1 MAPEQIHNNSPEL
14 RESDIEKDI
23 RELASLFEGLISEV
37 DLRRFIENLPAEV
50 AKFPEKKVTL
60 LMDKDEGVVA
70 GTNRVNAFV
79 RELEGNG
86 IITKKDLEPDT
97 ADTAIVVLGSDP
109 VWDHN
114 FLQRV
119 EEAANRGVRLFPV
132 QAAINPDLNW
142 ANIRADW
149 RPLAQAFYS
158 RMRQLS
164 WTNLRRF
171 GGSVDLPWLRENPEN
186 FRGDPEMTLRLRT
199 ARQIINSLTQE
210 IRPESKV
217 LARQDL
223 DEKAATMIAVLQNR
237 LPEAARYALRLAIYT
252 FLDSNIEPKESEKRF
267 KIFFSHSRADIEG
280 RGIDD
285 PAEVDPHRGFQ
296 LAAILNYLTDQENIE
311 VLRDL
316 DFIPPGSEW
325 SGKIDER
332 LEEADAGIVI
342 LSEQS
347 IGSGV
352 VLKEVEAL
360 QTKGKIVIGV
370 QIGELASWQP
380 GKSVYYDRLRKLIGD
395 RLIDASDLLNPRRF
409 KNPED
414 QELIKERNQQLLK
427 DIYRRVEAAAG
438 Y

>member
-1 MAPEQIHNNSPEL
+1 MFIIMAPEQIHNNSPEL

-267 KIFFSHSRADIEG
+267 K
-280 RGIDD
+280 
-285 PAEVDPHRGFQ
+285 
-296 LAAILNYLTDQENIE
+296 
-311 VLRDL
+311 
-316 DFIPPGSEW
+316 
-325 SGKIDER
+325 
-332 LEEADAGIVI
+332 
-342 LSEQS
+342 
-347 IGSGV
+347 
-352 VLKEVEAL
+352 
-360 QTKGKIVIGV
+360 
-370 QIGELASWQP
+370 
-380 GKSVYYDRLRKLIGD
+380 
-395 RLIDASDLLNPRRF
+395 
-409 KNPED
+409 
-414 QELIKERNQQLLK
+414 
-427 DIYRRVEAAAG
+427 
-438 Y
+438 